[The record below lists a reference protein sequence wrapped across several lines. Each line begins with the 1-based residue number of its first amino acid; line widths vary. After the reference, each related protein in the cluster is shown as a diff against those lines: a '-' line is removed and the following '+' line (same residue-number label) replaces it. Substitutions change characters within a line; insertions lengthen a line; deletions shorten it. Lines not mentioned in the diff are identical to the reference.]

1 MRRHARPVGLTGARQ
16 RQRPLCASEATLGPP
31 SPCAPLLR
39 RAVLRPQVGPPPAGA
54 PDGSKVDLASGALI
68 IYTSGTTGRPKGAL
82 HTHQGLSAQVSS
94 LCTAWEWAETD
105 RIVHPLP
112 MHHIHGIVNAWLC
125 AHRSGAAVEF
135 IQKFRRAPSL
145 LCE

>member
-1 MRRHARPVGLTGARQ
+1 MA
-16 RQRPLCASEATLGPP
+16 PP
-31 SPCAPLLR
+31 PPPPAPQI
-39 RAVLRPQVGPPPAGA
+39 APPPAGA
-54 PDGSKVDLASGALI
+54 PDGSKVELSSGALI

-82 HTHQGLSAQVSS
+82 HTHQGISAQVHS
-94 LCTAWEWAETD
+94 LCSAWEWAEGD

-135 IQKFRRAPSL
+135 VPKFRRGGGQRVGGWIGRPGRSPYSRIARRPTT
-145 LCE
+145 

>member
-1 MRRHARPVGLTGARQ
+1 M
-16 RQRPLCASEATLGPP
+16 
-31 SPCAPLLR
+31 
-39 RAVLRPQVGPPPAGA
+39 
-54 PDGSKVDLASGALI
+54 DLSSGALI

-82 HTHQGLSAQVSS
+82 HTHEGLSSQVQS
-94 LCTAWEWAETD
+94 LCTAWEWAEAD

-135 IQKFRRAPSL
+135 VQKFRREGGGWPREPLARPLAALWSRG
-145 LCE
+145 